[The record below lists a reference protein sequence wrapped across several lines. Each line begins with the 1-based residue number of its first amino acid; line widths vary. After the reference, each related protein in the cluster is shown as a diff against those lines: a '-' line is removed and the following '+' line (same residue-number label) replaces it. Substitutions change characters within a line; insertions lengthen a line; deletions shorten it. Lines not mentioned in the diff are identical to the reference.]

1 MYGLRPTVTAL
12 RGLWGSRRYW
22 VGING
27 MPLIWDLLCVYRS
40 LFCNTSLGGVSR
52 SWLMVSLCCVVYL
65 RSINLCI
72 YMYFYV
78 NNGLIPFRLPLAS
91 MVCGFFFRVEGERCL
106 FSPIV
111 AMGFLFEYCYFLYYI
126 WKTVSQRNNT
136 WTALWLDDFW
146 KRAGTRKFYD
156 RIVWF
161 LTSIY
166 VFRPFS

>member
-91 MVCGFFFRVEGERCL
+91 MVCVFFRVEGERCL

-111 AMGFLFEYCYFLYYI
+111 AMGFLFEYCFFFIIYEKQSVRGTIHEQRSDWTIFENDQELGSFM
-126 WKTVSQRNNT
+126 TV
-136 WTALWLDDFW
+136 
-146 KRAGTRKFYD
+146 
-156 RIVWF
+156 
-161 LTSIY
+161 
-166 VFRPFS
+166 